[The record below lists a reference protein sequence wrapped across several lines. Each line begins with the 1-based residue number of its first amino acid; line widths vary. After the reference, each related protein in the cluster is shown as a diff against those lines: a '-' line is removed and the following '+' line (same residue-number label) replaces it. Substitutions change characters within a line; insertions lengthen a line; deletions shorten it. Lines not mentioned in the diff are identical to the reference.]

1 MTRRI
6 EESVRRFTDG
16 YSCAQA
22 LLSVYGPGLGLDEAL
37 ALKIASPL
45 GGGISRTDGPCGAA
59 TGGILVLGCA
69 AGHAGPGDEEGQE
82 RIRRL
87 TQEFLL
93 RYEQR
98 KGSTMCTDILGHD
111 LSRPGVPEMVKEQEL
126 SKEPCPE
133 AVRTAAE
140 LLEELLEGELR

>member
-1 MTRRI
+1 MSARI
-6 EESVRRFTDG
+6 EKAVQRFVDG
-16 YSCAQA
+16 YSCAQS
-22 LLSVYGPGLGLDEAL
+22 LLSVYGPELGLDEAL

-59 TGGILVLGCA
+59 TGAILVLGCA
-69 AGHAGPGDEEGQE
+69 LGHAGPGDEAGQE
-82 RIRRL
+82 RIRDY
-87 TQEFLL
+87 TQEFLRL
-93 RYEQR
+93 YEAR

-111 LSRPGVPEMVKEQEL
+111 LSAPGVAEMVKEKEL